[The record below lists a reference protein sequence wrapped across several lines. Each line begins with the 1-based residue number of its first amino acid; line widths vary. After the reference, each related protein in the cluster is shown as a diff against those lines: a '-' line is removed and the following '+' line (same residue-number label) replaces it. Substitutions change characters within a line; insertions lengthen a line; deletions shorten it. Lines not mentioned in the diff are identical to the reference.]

1 LRDYEIIN
9 ENLRHALA
17 AFAFVRPGGQAIHA
31 PGLSLVH
38 AGVPYGLFN
47 TALITAPLPS
57 DRGDFYDQL
66 DRAEDYFQRH
76 NVPWSVW
83 FSEDMLTP
91 EERRRARVAL
101 ATRGLRLTMEAP
113 GMIAPAVIE
122 PAAALPHLTAVRVG
136 DFRTRRHFSQVMSA
150 AFGVPIDMSEDVYC
164 SESLWRSA
172 MVGWIGYWRGEPV
185 TTAVAI
191 PTSDS
196 IGMYAVATQ
205 PQHQR
210 KRYAEAIMRHAI
222 AEASIQVGIT
232 RTILQSS
239 NAGFPLYVRMGY
251 RAITRYFVYIK

>member
-1 LRDYEIIN
+1 MRDYETIN

-17 AFAFVRPGGQAIHA
+17 AFAYVRPSGQAIHA
-31 PGLSLVH
+31 PGLSLVY

-57 DRGDFYDQL
+57 DRGDFFDQL

-76 NVPWSVW
+76 NAPWSVW
-83 FSEDMLTP
+83 FCEDMLTP

-113 GMIAPAVIE
+113 GMITPALIE
-122 PAAALPHLTAVRVG
+122 PNAALPQLSFVRVG
-136 DFRTRRHFSQVMSA
+136 DARTRRHFSRVMSA
-150 AFGVPIDMSEDVYC
+150 AFSVPIDMSEDVYC
-164 SESLWRSA
+164 SETLWKSP

-185 TTAVAI
+185 TTAAAVLTA
-191 PTSDS
+191 DS

-205 PQHQR
+205 PHFQR
-210 KRYAEAIMRHAI
+210 KGYAEAVMRHAA
-222 AEASIQVGIT
+222 AEATAELGIT

-239 NAGFPLYVRMGY
+239 HAGYPLYVRMGY
-251 RAITRYFVYIK
+251 RAITRYFVYIR